1 MRKAVVSLLVATLLA
16 GAFASPVVAYSC
28 DPGRSSN
35 QTNYFAGSE
44 ETDFPNVTG
53 IRADVYESDVYVDLF
68 TNIHTSAWVML
79 NGAAGQLAQVG
90 WKEAAFNDRNVFV
103 QLLHNGGYPITEW
116 APETE
121 DTYTDYQVLYQGG
134 QFRFYKDDNLIK
146 VYTAQWDPS
155 KSQIMGELKNLN
167 NQMPGTTAHRQH
179 FHNADR
185 RSGTSTW
192 TDFWG
197 DNYGTSNNNYFGFA
211 RYAGG
216 HTEIWDK
223 GCA

>member
-1 MRKAVVSLLVATLLA
+1 
-16 GAFASPVVAYSC
+16 
-28 DPGRSSN
+28 
-35 QTNYFAGSE
+35 
-44 ETDFPNVTG
+44 
-53 IRADVYESDVYVDLF
+53 
-68 TNIHTSAWVML
+68 
-79 NGAAGQLAQVG
+79 
-90 WKEAAFNDRNVFV
+90 
-103 QLLHNGGYPITEW
+103 
-116 APETE
+116 
-121 DTYTDYQVLYQGG
+121 
-134 QFRFYKDDNLIK
+134 LIK